1 MKTQKQIVK
10 ELISLQLECL
20 RKMDQF
26 ESVGIT
32 INLFGNYE
40 LLNKAL
46 DLIGFPE
53 DNTVEFDLSAL
64 NGQQTISGK
73 RTDFDNIFCRD
84 YLYDNSFFDGDTY
97 QFKTVDEYVDW
108 LYQEVRRIHTEGAS
122 IINSKHFSGV
132 SLN

>member
-10 ELISLQLECL
+10 ELISLQLECV

-32 INLFGNYE
+32 INIFGNFE
-40 LLNKAL
+40 LLDRAL

-53 DNTVEFDLSAL
+53 DNTSEFDLSAL
-64 NGQQTISGK
+64 NGQQSSGK
-73 RTDFDNIFCRD
+73 RTDFNNIFCRD

-97 QFKTVDEYVDW
+97 QFKTIDEYVEW
-108 LYQEVRRIHTEGAS
+108 LYQEVRRIHAEGPS
-122 IINSKHFSGV
+122 VVCSKHFSDV

>member
-10 ELISLQLECL
+10 ELISLQLECIH
-20 RKMDQF
+20 RMDKF
-26 ESVGIT
+26 ESVGIAL
-32 INLFGNYE
+32 NFFGNFE
-40 LLNKAL
+40 LLDKAL
-46 DLIGFPE
+46 DIIGFPE

-64 NGQQTISGK
+64 NGLEPTGK

-97 QFKTVDEYVDW
+97 HFSTIDEYVDW
-108 LYQEVRRIHTEGAS
+108 LYQEVRRIHTDGAS
-122 IINSKHFSGV
+122 MIDSRYFSDV